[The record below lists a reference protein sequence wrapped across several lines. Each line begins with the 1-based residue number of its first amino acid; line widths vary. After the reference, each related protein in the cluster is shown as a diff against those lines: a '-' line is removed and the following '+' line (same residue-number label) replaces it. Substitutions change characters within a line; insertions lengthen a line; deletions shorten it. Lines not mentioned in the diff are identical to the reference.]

1 MEGCRVE
8 NEFVQLMKR
17 LDESDIEEAQN
28 RDFDHMTY
36 ALKDFAQTLYDLLG
50 SIDEGEGTGLTKK
63 DIRKRKAVLD
73 MAFTYLYASA
83 DDIRK
88 FLESEY
94 AEELNK
100 PQFKHLKQL

>member
-1 MEGCRVE
+1 ME

-36 ALKDFAQTLYDLLG
+36 ALKDFIQTLYDLLG
-50 SIDEGEGTGLTKK
+50 SVDEGEGAKASQK
-63 DIRKRKAVLD
+63 DIRKKAVLD

-88 FLESEY
+88 YLESEY
-94 AEELNK
+94 DEELNT

>member
-1 MEGCRVE
+1 ME

-36 ALKDFAQTLYDLLG
+36 ALKDFTQTLYDLLG
-50 SIDEGEGTGLTKK
+50 SVDEGEETGVTKK
-63 DIRKRKAVLD
+63 DIRKRKAILD
-73 MAFTYLYASA
+73 TAFTYLYASA

-88 FLESEY
+88 FLENEY

>member
-1 MEGCRVE
+1 ME

-28 RDFDHMTY
+28 RDFGHMTY
-36 ALKDFAQTLYDLLG
+36 ALKDFTQTLYDLLG
-50 SIDEGEGTGLTKK
+50 SVDEGEETGLTKK
-63 DIRKRKAVLD
+63 DIRRRKAVLD
-73 MAFTYLYASA
+73 MAFAYLYASA

>member
-1 MEGCRVE
+1 ME

-36 ALKDFAQTLYDLLG
+36 ALKDFTQTLYDLLG
-50 SIDEGEGTGLTKK
+50 SVDEGEGTGLSKK

-73 MAFTYLYASA
+73 TAFAYLYASA

-88 FLESEY
+88 YLESEY
-94 AEELNK
+94 EEELNTH
-100 PQFKHLKQL
+100 QFKHLKHL

>member
-1 MEGCRVE
+1 ME
-8 NEFVQLMKR
+8 NEFIHLMKK
-17 LDESDIEEAQN
+17 LEESDIEEAQN
-28 RDFDHMTY
+28 RDLDHMTY
-36 ALKDFAQTLYDLLG
+36 ALKDFIQTLYDLLG
-50 SIDEGEGTGLTKK
+50 SVDEGEGTGLSNK

-88 FLESEY
+88 YLESEY
-94 AEELNK
+94 EEELNT

>member
-1 MEGCRVE
+1 ME
-8 NEFVQLMKR
+8 NEFVQLMKK

-36 ALKDFAQTLYDLLG
+36 VLKDFTQTLYDLLG
-50 SIDEGEGTGLTKK
+50 SVDEGKGTGLTKK

-88 FLESEY
+88 YLESEY
-94 AEELNK
+94 EEELNA